1 MAMKCEEI
9 LELPEEI
16 DDTEPDASFDE
27 EKHPFK
33 RSGNW
38 LNGFIDERDLSLGA
52 PHAQRHLANH

>member
-16 DDTEPDASFDE
+16 DDTEPDVSFDE

-38 LNGFIDERDLSLGA
+38 LHGFIDERGLSLGA
-52 PHAQRHLANH
+52 SCAQRHLANH